1 MKGGKVERSREAM
14 AVTYRYPRAALTV
27 DCAVFAF
34 AEGALHVLL
43 IRRGQAPFEGMWAL
57 PGGFVGME
65 ETVEAAAR
73 RELQEETAPDHVYLE
88 ELGSFSRVD
97 RDPRERVI
105 SIAFVALVRGIPP
118 VLRGSDAAEARF
130 FAVNEV
136 PALAFDHDAILSVA
150 RERLR
155 VQLRTLPI
163 SVELLPKRFPLRE
176 LQALYEAVLGSAID
190 KRNFRKRAL
199 KAGVLV
205 ATGDVEE
212 GVTHRAAEL
221 YRFDKKRMERLEK
234 DGLVLGIG

>member
-1 MKGGKVERSREAM
+1 MTF
-14 AVTYRYPRAALTV
+14 TYRYPRAALTV

-34 AEGALHVLL
+34 EKGALHVLL

-73 RELQEETAPDHVYLE
+73 RELQEETGLEHIYLE

-105 SIAFVALVRGIPP
+105 SIAFVALVRGIPD

-130 FAVNEV
+130 FAVHDV
-136 PALAFDHDAILSVA
+136 PELAFDHDAILRAA

-155 VQLRTLPI
+155 LQLRARPV
-163 SVELLPKRFPLRE
+163 SELLPKTFPLRD
-176 LQALYEAVLGSAID
+176 LQALYEAVLGAPID

-199 KAGVLV
+199 KTGVLV
-205 ATGDVEE
+205 ATGNVEE

-221 YRFDKKRMERLEK
+221 YRFDKKRMEKLERE
-234 DGLVLGIG
+234 GLVLGIG

>member
-1 MKGGKVERSREAM
+1 
-14 AVTYRYPRAALTV
+14 
-27 DCAVFAF
+27 
-34 AEGALHVLL
+34 
-43 IRRGQAPFEGMWAL
+43 MWAL

-73 RELQEETAPDHVYLE
+73 RELQEETALEHIYLE

-105 SIAFVALVRGIPP
+105 SIAFVALVRGIPD

-130 FAVNEV
+130 FPVDSV
-136 PALAFDHDAILSVA
+136 PELAFDHDAILSAA

-155 VQLRTLPI
+155 LQLRARPV
-163 SVELLPKRFPLRE
+163 SELLPKKFPLRD
-176 LQALYEAVLGSAID
+176 LQALYEAVLGASID

-199 KAGVLV
+199 KTGVLV

-221 YRFDKKRMERLEK
+221 YRFDKKRLEK
-234 DGLVLGIG
+234 LEKEGLVLGIG